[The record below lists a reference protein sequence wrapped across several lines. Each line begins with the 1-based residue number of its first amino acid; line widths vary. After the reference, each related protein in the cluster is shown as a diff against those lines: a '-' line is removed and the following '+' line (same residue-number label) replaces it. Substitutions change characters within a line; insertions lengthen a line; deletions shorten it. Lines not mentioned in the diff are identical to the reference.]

1 MSKML
6 KFYEAVLDAA
16 GLTVT
21 TDGCVSI
28 KTSKDSKPLTMKG
41 KRLVLPTREH
51 QANPSPDTKVLFHP
65 LQENVM
71 RGESEVFERFR
82 MAINGRMNVV
92 FGTIVHTLL
101 QLGTSQAEQHK
112 LSPEQS
118 EFLSKVKNA
127 DEKTLAALKKIMDSL
142 SATQHQKLFVSIFIK
157 RGGTVGDKR
166 YARVGVAHFPF
177 YNELKKGENELHG
190 VKLRVKDRE
199 ALIGLLDYILPEQD
213 IAGVYNRGSNS
224 TIAPSIEA
232 LLLTVKAIAAPLN
245 DLISRFEG
253 ILPENLLVNADWVDQ
268 LENLDELLPEIRSTP
283 MQAGNEGT
291 VPGTEAEK
299 QQQVTQT
306 QTAFNAPAGASTQGA
321 AGVTLAAQRPAT
333 PPPATPGWP
342 AAQPSVPASS
352 SAPVRTAT
360 GGTDFEA
367 LVRSKPALQQAV
379 GYGSSH
385 GWNPGQAWQPQ
396 PPQRASLSNPVG
408 PVGNPGWGGGNQ
420 WGGQPQQQQW
430 GQQAGSWNQGGGSWN
445 QQPAVRL

>member
-1 MSKML
+1 MSKMIP
-6 KFYEAVLDAA
+6 FYEALLETA

-21 TDGCVSI
+21 SDGCVSI
-28 KTSKDSKPLTMKG
+28 KTSKDSKPMTMKG

-51 QANPSPDTKVLFHP
+51 QSNPSPDTKIMFHP
-65 LQENVM
+65 LVENVM
-71 RGESEVFERFR
+71 RGESDVFERFR

-112 LSPEQS
+112 LTPEQS

-127 DEKTLAALKKIMDSL
+127 DEKTLIALKKIMDSL
-142 SATQHQKLFVSIFIK
+142 SATQHQKLFVSIFLK

-166 YARVGVAHFPF
+166 YARVGVVHFPF
-177 YNELKKGENELHG
+177 YNELKKGDPELHG

-224 TIAPSIEA
+224 TLAPSIDA
-232 LLLTVKAIAAPLN
+232 LMQAVKAIAAPLN
-245 DLISRFEG
+245 DLIVRFEG
-253 ILPENLLVNADWVDQ
+253 ILPDNLLINADWVEQ
-268 LENLDELLPEIRSTP
+268 LDNLDNDRELLAEIRSTP
-283 MQAGNEGT
+283 MQPGNEGT

-299 QQQVTQT
+299 QQQAANT
-306 QTAFNAPAGASTQGA
+306 QTAFTTPAGSSQQQGA
-321 AGVTLAAQRPAT
+321 PVVLGAQRPAT

-342 AAQPSVPASS
+342 AATAPAPASS
-352 SAPVRTAT
+352 SAPVRTSS

-379 GYGSSH
+379 GWGGSH
-385 GWNPGQAWQPQ
+385 GWNPGQAWQQAAPT
-396 PPQRASLSNPVG
+396 RASLSNPSG
-408 PVGNPGWGGGNQ
+408 PVGGGSWGGNA
-420 WGGQPQQQQW
+420 WGGQQSSW
-430 GQQAGSWNQGGGSWN
+430 GQQGGGWNQGGGQWG
-445 QQPAVRL
+445 QQQVRL